1 MKFKPV
7 FAGTLV
13 YTLITFPLAVVWHVL
28 LFEEKYKAF
37 GYFQGEPSFLL
48 GFVTILIQGVVL
60 SFLYP
65 FVKFSGKGFVRGLK
79 YSLLI
84 GVFFW
89 SSHVLAFVAKQVI
102 QNAAGFVAME
112 SFYLVLQFG
121 IYGVLIGNIYNRWPS
136 KIA

>member
-1 MKFKPV
+1 
-7 FAGTLV
+7 
-13 YTLITFPLAVVWHVL
+13 
-28 LFEEKYKAF
+28 
-37 GYFQGEPSFLL
+37 
-48 GFVTILIQGVVL
+48 
-60 SFLYP
+60 
-65 FVKFSGKGFVRGLK
+65 RGLK

-102 QNAAGFVAME
+102 QNAVGFVAME

-121 IYGVLIGNIYNRWPS
+121 IYGVLIGNIYSRWPS